1 MEDAANLDGVG
12 SGIDEKEPVVADAEP
27 QFFPLSPE
35 RLHIARARFRE
46 AMEGGE
52 NAHSCRLVQTADING
67 GRSGPDDPLY
77 AGSL

>member
-1 MEDAANLDGVG
+1 
-12 SGIDEKEPVVADAEP
+12 
-27 QFFPLSPE
+27 
-35 RLHIARARFRE
+35 
-46 AMEGGE
+46 MEGGE